1 MVHAITEFMKSIL
14 FIVFCLLSSLAFG
27 QGSSKYYGATNTEAQ
42 LEFISQIEIETSGP
56 LKLSQLKSENDQNYE
71 IFEEIRTQISFL
83 IGHFSSES
91 FKHEV
96 GVPGVLGENRNFS
109 VFKIENFSG
118 HAILHMKTSGKVVFH
133 KDVFKGKTKAKI
145 PLRLPLSIAR
155 TYELGIVKGV
165 NLCTDEHY
173 NSLGD
178 FFYFWDVEKD
188 ECPLKG
194 NNEEV
199 VRVDG
204 ELTALDN
211 TKKTYPE
218 YDKLYQKPILDIR
231 ILMGYI
237 GDNIS
242 LTEVNYSDEGY
253 LSFKGTID
261 ELQAMG
267 FKLVERKAKY
277 RLTANDREIKG
288 SNYLYKLEKN
298 VRNNLGSTQTIRV
311 TAFLGDTDIN
321 SKDLTFHKNLIPAYQ
336 EADLLVY
343 DGHSGL
349 GANLSFDYLPE
360 FTFDTTGKYQLFFIN
375 GCSSYPYYNGQF
387 FRNKEGG
394 SKNIDIITS
403 GLSTYT
409 STSVS
414 NTMAFLAPF
423 VQGRTWSYQ
432 TLLRHMEISNG
443 DAGTYLTGV
452 NGDEDNVFLP

>member
-1 MVHAITEFMKSIL
+1 MKTTF
-14 FIVFCLLSSLAFG
+14 FIVCWLIGSLAHA
-27 QGSSKYYGATNTEAQ
+27 QGSSKYFGATNTEAK
-42 LEFISQIEIETSGP
+42 LEYHSKIEIKSKYA
-56 LKLSQLKSENDQNYE
+56 LKLSQLKVENGDNYE
-71 IFEEIRTQISFL
+71 IFEEIRTQVSFL

-91 FKHEV
+91 FKAEV
-96 GVPGVLGENRNFS
+96 GVPGVLGENMNFT
-109 VFKIENFSG
+109 VTKVENFQGYS
-118 HAILHMKTSGKVVFH
+118 ILHLKTVGKVVFH
-133 KDVFKGKTKAKI
+133 KDVFKGKSKARI
-145 PLRLPLSIAR
+145 PLRLPLSIER
-155 TYELGIVKGV
+155 TYELGIVDGV
-165 NLCTDEHY
+165 NRCTDEHY

-178 FFYFWDVEKD
+178 FFYFWDIDKSG
-188 ECPLKG
+188 CPLKG
-194 NNEEV
+194 NNREI

-204 ELTALDN
+204 ELTVIDN

-218 YDKLYQKPILDIR
+218 YDKLYQKPVLDIR
-231 ILMGYI
+231 LLMGYI
-237 GDNIS
+237 GDHIS
-242 LTEVNYSDEGY
+242 LNEVDYNDDGY
-253 LSFKGTID
+253 LSFKGTVD
-261 ELQAMG
+261 ELQSLG
-267 FKLVERKAKY
+267 FKIVERKTKF
-277 RLTANDREIKG
+277 RLSANDHELKG
-288 SNYLYKLEKN
+288 TNYLYVLEKE
-298 VRNNLGSTQTIRV
+298 VRNNLGQTQIVRV

-321 SKDLTFHKNLIPAYQ
+321 SKDLTFHKVLIPAYQ

-423 VQGRTWSYQ
+423 VSGRTWSYQ
-432 TLLRHMEISNG
+432 TLLRHMEVSNG

-452 NGDEDNVFLP
+452 NGDEDNLFQP